1 MYDILL
7 KGARVIDP
15 FQGIDGVRDIAIAG
29 DKIAALEKSIA
40 PLTAKKVLTLDG
52 KIVTPGLIDIH
63 CHPAF
68 GMGGNA
74 VPPDVAGINAG
85 VLLICD
91 AGTTGPTNFIVLR
104 DFIRPHSKTSMVYFL
119 NVASTGLIKAPE
131 IQRLT
136 DIDAKAVLRIVE
148 ENRSDIRG
156 IKVRAMEA
164 ASGVERNVVRVAKE
178 IANEV
183 HLPVMVHLGEFRER
197 KNDDPMDIFG
207 RKSVDALAEGDIISH
222 YMTERPGGMVLPN
235 GEIFE
240 ELTEAKKRGVLLDSS
255 HGKNNFS
262 FKVARILMEKG
273 LPPDIISTDLCE
285 TAYST
290 VQSLLVTMSKFLSL
304 GMGLAGIVAATTIQ
318 PARALGLDDEWGTLS
333 VGRKA
338 NISVLESTDGD
349 FWFFDG
355 NAGNSIHA
363 NKLLVPRMVL
373 HEGGIMPCQSH
384 YHIDAEYVKKTM
396 IVRDA

>member
-15 FQGIDGVRDIAIAG
+15 FQNIDGVRDIAIAKG
-29 DKIAALEKSIA
+29 KIVALEKSIA
-40 PLTAKKVLTLDG
+40 PSTAKKVLTLDG

-74 VPPDVAGINAG
+74 VLPDVAGMNAG

-91 AGTTGPTNFIVLR
+91 AGTTGPMNFIVLR
-104 DFIRPHSKTSMVYFL
+104 DFIRPQAKTSMVYFL
-119 NVASTGLIKAPE
+119 NIASTGLIKIPE

-136 DIDAKAVLRIVE
+136 DIDAQAVLKIVE

-156 IKVRAMEA
+156 IKVRVMEA
-164 ASGVERNVVRVAKE
+164 ASGLERNVVKVAKE

-197 KNDDPMDIFG
+197 KNNDPMDIFG
-207 RKSVDALAEGDIISH
+207 RKSVDVLAEGDIISH
-222 YMTERPGGMVLPN
+222 YMTERPGGMVLPS

-240 ELTEAKKRGVLLDSS
+240 ELIEAKKRGVLLDAA

-273 LPPDIISTDLCE
+273 LIPDIISTDLCA

-304 GMGLAGIVAATTIQ
+304 GLGLVEIVATTTIR

-338 NISVLESTDGD
+338 NISVLELTDGD
-349 FWFFDG
+349 YWFFDG
-355 NAGNSIHA
+355 NAGNSIHT
-363 NKLLVPRMVL
+363 NKLLEPRMVL
-373 HEGGIMPCQSH
+373 HEGVIMPCQSH

-396 IVRDA
+396 TK

>member
-15 FQGIDGVRDIAIAG
+15 FQNMDGVRDIAIAG
-29 DKIAALEKSIA
+29 DRIVALEKSIS
-40 PLTAKKVLTLDG
+40 PLTAKKIVTLNG

-68 GMGGNA
+68 GIGGNA

-91 AGTTGPTNFIVLR
+91 AGTTGPINFIVLR

-119 NVASTGLIKAPE
+119 NIALTGLIKIPE
-131 IQRLT
+131 IERLA
-136 DIDAKAVLRIVE
+136 DIDAKAVLKIVE
-148 ENRSDIRG
+148 ENRLDIRG

-164 ASGVERNVVRVAKE
+164 ARGMERNVVKVAKE
-178 IANEV
+178 IADEV
-183 HLPVMVHLGEFRER
+183 HLPLMVHLGEFRER
-197 KNDDPMDIFG
+197 RKDDPMDVFG
-207 RKSVDALAEGDIISH
+207 RESVAVLTEGDIISH

-235 GEIFE
+235 GDIFK

-262 FKVARILMEKG
+262 FMVARILMEKG
-273 LPPDIISTDLCE
+273 LTPDVISTDLCE

-304 GMGLAGIVAATTIQ
+304 GMDLADIVAATTIR
-318 PARALGLDDEWGTLS
+318 PARALGLDNAWGTLS
-333 VGRKA
+333 VGRNA

-349 FWFFDG
+349 YWFFDG
-355 NAGNSIHA
+355 NAGNSIQA
-363 NKLLVPRMVL
+363 NTLLEPRMVL
-373 HEGGIMPCQSH
+373 REGVIMPCQSH

-396 IVRDA
+396 IP